1 MKSVKIIPSQLEGNI
16 EIPASK
22 SLCHRAVICAALATG
37 ESNIDNVILSQD
49 ISATCSGMKALGAEI
64 EMINEDGIDNLKLKV
79 KGGNLKV
86 VNDSIDCIESGSTLR
101 FLIPIALINGGKIV
115 FKGKGKLVT
124 RPLQS
129 YYDIFEK
136 QNISYSLENGAL
148 PLTVNGILKNG
159 VFELPGNISSQ
170 FISGLLFALPL
181 LDGDSKIVITTEL
194 ESKGYVDLTLDMLR
208 KFGVIIKNN
217 NYNEFLIRGNQKY
230 ISNDYKVE
238 GDFSQAAFWIT
249 AGLLGGKIRCSNLD
263 INSLQGDK
271 EVLEI
276 VKNMGGKISI
286 TEDYVEAKESS
297 THETIIDASD
307 CPDLVPILTVLSA
320 LSTGTTKI
328 INASRLRIKECDR
341 LKAISTELNKLG
353 ADVEELEDSLIINGK
368 EKLKGGTVDS
378 WNDHRIAMALAVASI
393 KCCEPVII
401 TNSDS
406 VKKSY
411 PTFWEDFRKLGGN
424 INEWSMG

>member
-1 MKSVKIIPSQLEGNI
+1 MKSVKIIPSQLAGNI
-16 EIPASK
+16 KIPSSK
-22 SLCHRAVICAALATG
+22 SLCHRAVICAALAHG
-37 ESNIDNVILSQD
+37 ESNIDNITLSHD
-49 ISATCSGMKALGAEI
+49 INATCSGMKSLGAEI
-64 EMINEDGIDNLKLKV
+64 QMINEDNTNNLKLKV
-79 KGGNLKV
+79 KGGDLKV
-86 VNDSIDCIESGSTLR
+86 VTDSIDCIESGSTLR
-101 FLIPIALINGGKIV
+101 FLIPIALVSYGKV
-115 FKGKGKLVT
+115 TFKGRGKLVT
-124 RPLQS
+124 RPLKS

-136 QNISYSLENGAL
+136 QNIIYSLENGAL

-181 LDGDSKIVITTEL
+181 LEGDSKIVITTGL
-194 ESKGYVDLTLDMLR
+194 ESKGYVDLTLDMHR
-208 KFGVIIKNN
+208 KFGVVIENN
-217 NYNEFLIRGNQKY
+217 NYNEFLIKGKQKY
-230 ISNDYKVE
+230 INTDYKVE
-238 GDFSQAAFWIT
+238 GDFSQAAFWII
-249 AGLLGGKIRCSNLD
+249 AGLLGSKIKCFNLD

-271 EVLEI
+271 AILQI
-276 VKNMGGKISI
+276 VKNMAGKISI
-286 TEDYVEAKESS
+286 TEDYVETTQSI

-307 CPDLVPILTVLSA
+307 CPDLVPILTVLGA

-353 ADVEELEDSLIINGK
+353 AEVEELEDSLIIKGK

-393 KCCEPVII
+393 KCTEPVII
-401 TNSDS
+401 TNSDA
-406 VKKSY
+406 VLKSY

-424 INEWSMG
+424 IDEWSMG

>member
-22 SLCHRAVICAALATG
+22 SLCHRAVICAALAQG
-37 ESNIDNVILSQD
+37 ESNIDNVVLSQD

-64 EMINEDGIDNLKLKV
+64 EIINEDSIDNLKLKV
-79 KGGNLKV
+79 KGGDLNV

-115 FKGKGKLVT
+115 FKGRGKLVT

-129 YYDIFEK
+129 YYDIFKK

-208 KFGVIIKNN
+208 KFGVVIQNN
-217 NYNEFLIRGNQKY
+217 NYSEFLIKGNQKY

-276 VKNMGGKISI
+276 VKNMGGKMYI

-307 CPDLVPILTVLSA
+307 CPDLVPILTVLAA

-353 ADVEELEDSLIINGK
+353 AEVEELEDSLIINGK

-378 WNDHRIAMALAVASI
+378 WNDHRIAMALAIASI

-401 TNSDS
+401 TNSDA